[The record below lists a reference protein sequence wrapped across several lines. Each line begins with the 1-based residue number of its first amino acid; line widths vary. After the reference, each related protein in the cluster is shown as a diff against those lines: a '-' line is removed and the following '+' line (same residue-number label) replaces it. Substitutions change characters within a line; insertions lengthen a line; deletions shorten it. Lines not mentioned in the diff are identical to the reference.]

1 MDMLQKAYEE
11 AKKQAKQPQG
21 YAMLENVSSVVL
33 PVEIATQVFTLL
45 CQGEKVSYD
54 WQTKTH
60 RLVNDGMPSMRMFSI
75 AEYATL
81 HLEEPLKD

>member
-11 AKKQAKQPQG
+11 AKKQATQPQG
-21 YAMLENVSSVVL
+21 YAMLENVNSVVL
-33 PVEIATQVFTLL
+33 PVEIATQVFALL

-60 RLVNDGMPSMRMFSI
+60 RLVTDSMPTLKMFSI

-81 HLEEPLKD
+81 HLEEPMKD

>member
-1 MDMLQKAYEE
+1 MEQ
-11 AKKQAKQPQG
+11 QPQG
-21 YAMLENVSSVVL
+21 YAMIESVNSVVL
-33 PVEIATQVFTLL
+33 PIDIATQVFALL

-60 RLVNDGMPSMRMFSI
+60 RLVNDGMPVLRMFSI

-81 HLEEPLKD
+81 HLEEPMKD

>member
-1 MDMLQKAYEE
+1 M
-11 AKKQAKQPQG
+11 KQEQPQG
-21 YAMLENVSSVVL
+21 YAMLEHVNAVVL
-33 PVEIATQVFTLL
+33 PVDIATQVFALL

-60 RLVNDGMPSMRMFSI
+60 RLVNNGLLSMRMFSI

-81 HLEEPLKD
+81 HLEEPMKD

>member
-1 MDMLQKAYEE
+1 MEQ
-11 AKKQAKQPQG
+11 QPQG
-21 YAMLENVSSVVL
+21 YALLQDVHSLIL
-33 PVEIATQVFTLL
+33 PVDVALQVFALL

-60 RLVNDGMPSMRMFSI
+60 RIVKDSLPSLRMFSI

-81 HLEEPLKD
+81 HLEEPVND

>member
-1 MDMLQKAYEE
+1 MITSTTPPAQ
-11 AKKQAKQPQG
+11 QALPVQG

-33 PVEIATQVFTLL
+33 PVEIAMQVFALL

-54 WQTKTH
+54 WQTKTY
-60 RLVNDGMPSMRMFSI
+60 RIVNEGTPYLKMFSI

-81 HLEEPLKD
+81 KLEDPIKE

>member
-1 MDMLQKAYEE
+1 MEST
-11 AKKQAKQPQG
+11 KQTLPVQG
-21 YAMLENVSSVVL
+21 YAMLENVGSVVL
-33 PVEIATQVFTLL
+33 PVDLAMQVFELL

-60 RLVNDGMPSMRMFSI
+60 RLVNEGMPSLRMFSI

-81 HLEEPLKD
+81 HLEEPMKD